1 MKKILNH
8 WCLYYVWTLK
18 YFQRK
23 KFNGAKEIAGNL
35 VIAPILL
42 YLMFY
47 VIVPIVIIFSDEKN
61 NFLRENRWVFILI
74 GTLAIVPIIGYITNL
89 KYVKSKVEELL
100 SIDNWK
106 ETSYYKKGRNIFLF
120 HLIYPFLSIP
130 IVLLIMIL
138 LL

>member
-18 YFQRK
+18 YFQGK
-23 KFNGAKEIAGNL
+23 KFIGAKEMAGNL
-35 VIAPILL
+35 AIATNIL
-42 YLMFY
+42 YLMLYF
-47 VIVPIVIIFSDEKN
+47 IVPIVIILSDEKS
-61 NFLRENRWVFILI
+61 NFFRENRLVFILV
-74 GTLAIVPIIGYITNL
+74 GTLVIVPIIGYITNL

-130 IVLLIMIL
+130 IVLIIMIL

>member
-23 KFNGAKEIAGNL
+23 KFKGAKEIAGNL
-35 VIAPILL
+35 TSVTIIL
-42 YLMFY
+42 YLMIY

-61 NFLRENRWVFILI
+61 NFLRENRLVFILI
-74 GTLAIVPIIGYITNL
+74 GTLVIMPIIGYVTNL
-89 KYVKSKVEELL
+89 KYVKSKVEEL
-100 SIDNWK
+100 SNMDNWK
-106 ETSYYKKGRNIFLF
+106 DTHYYKKGRNLFLF
-120 HLIYPFLSIP
+120 HLIYPFLSVP

-138 LL
+138 LF